1 MTTATRSENVCF
13 MAVES
18 RLLDLTIGCGLY
30 LYVGNGIY
38 VPDQYPE
45 CAARWNRK
53 HVTVNQLTRVR
64 IRDLHTMRNY
74 F

>member
-1 MTTATRSENVCF
+1 MTTVTRSENVCF

-38 VPDQYPE
+38 VPDLYIQNVQPDG
-45 CAARWNRK
+45 
-53 HVTVNQLTRVR
+53 TGS
-64 IRDLHTMRNY
+64 M
-74 F
+74 

>member
-38 VPDQYPE
+38 VPDLY
-45 CAARWNRK
+45 
-53 HVTVNQLTRVR
+53 TRMCSQMEQEAC
-64 IRDLHTMRNY
+64 DCESAY
-74 F
+74 

>member
-1 MTTATRSENVCF
+1 MCF

-38 VPDQYPE
+38 VPDLYIQNVQPDGTGS
-45 CAARWNRK
+45 K
-53 HVTVNQLTRVR
+53 LTRVR

>member
-1 MTTATRSENVCF
+1 MCF

-38 VPDQYPE
+38 VPDQNVQPDGTGS
-45 CAARWNRK
+45 K
-53 HVTVNQLTRVR
+53 LTRVR

>member
-38 VPDQYPE
+38 VPDLYIQNVQPDGTGS
-45 CAARWNRK
+45 K
-53 HVTVNQLTRVR
+53 LTRVR